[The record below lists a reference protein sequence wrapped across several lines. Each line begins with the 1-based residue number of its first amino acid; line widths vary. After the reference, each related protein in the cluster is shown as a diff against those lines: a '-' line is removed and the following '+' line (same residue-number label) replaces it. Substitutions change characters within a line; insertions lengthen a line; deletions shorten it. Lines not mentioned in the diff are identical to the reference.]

1 MKITRYFIFGIVF
14 MAFMV
19 VAVPCTHAF
28 SRFELYYF
36 NPDSLQSNLSLLKAE
51 MDTLFINA
59 NIPVSFQAFARLSDF
74 DRNIKEKQPAYLFLP
89 SWYFS
94 LHKDQLDFR
103 PFLLP
108 SRKGANHYSK
118 ILLVAKNS
126 DITLKNIK
134 KHTLAMTSIGPQK
147 EDILNEIL
155 FAEHGIDATDLNTI
169 IVPKDTDA
177 LFALAL
183 GQVDM
188 ALVVKDNLESIGKI
202 NPRITQAVRPIA
214 ETKPIPMPI
223 LCFFTKKASKE
234 DVEAFKRIFVQ
245 ATYKDIRQSIM
256 EMLNIDEWQAI
267 SY

>member
-1 MKITRYFIFGIVF
+1 MKNTRFFMIGIVF

-19 VAVPCTHAF
+19 AAAPARPAF
-28 SRFELYYF
+28 SRLELYYF
-36 NPDSLQSNLSLLKAE
+36 NPDSLQSNLSRLKAE
-51 MDTLFINA
+51 MDTLFLRA
-59 NIPVSFQAFARLSDF
+59 EIPISFQAFARLTDF
-74 DRNIKEKQPAYLFLP
+74 DRNIREKQPAYMFLP

-94 LHKDQLDFR
+94 LNKDQLDIH

-108 SRKGANHYSK
+108 LRRGENHYSK

-126 DITLKNIK
+126 GLTLKNIT

-147 EDILNEIL
+147 EDILNSIL
-155 FAEHGIDATDLNTI
+155 FKELGIDAADLNTI

-177 LFALAL
+177 LFALSL

-188 ALVVKDNLESIGKI
+188 ALVVKDNLDSIGKI
-202 NPRITQAVRPIA
+202 NPRITQAVKPIA

-223 LCFFTKKASKE
+223 FCFYREKASKD
-234 DVEAFKRIFVQ
+234 DVEAFKNVFVQ
-245 ATYKDIRQSIM
+245 STHKGIRHNMM

-267 SY
+267 P